1 MAHMQLLDC
10 CHPTQGALER
20 VHYFQRQLLTADDL
34 TADQEYFREKL
45 RRHNRYLHG
54 WGTVCGLEVV
64 AAPTGEIPW
73 RVQVTPGYALG
84 PWGDEIYVGEPVHID
99 LARCGPGAVTDPC
112 EPDLL
117 HTGGSALGPTL
128 FLAIKY
134 AECLAKPVRALPAGC
149 ACEEEACEYSRIR
162 DSFQI
167 ECLAELPP
175 SHQPKPPDPLLC
187 DLINGKRLPPCP
199 PCPVEPWVVLAQ
211 VALPASPSTDIT
223 DSSIDNITFR
233 RQIYSTAVLQA
244 QLIACCCRE
253 QPQPVASLQV
263 DNVLVLHTLDNSEE
277 IVFNWR
283 ETPPEDPS
291 QPIDVADRANL
302 IEIVFTEPIDRDSVN
317 DTTFIVSSSLGVG
330 QPGTLT
336 VSSHVVRWK
345 GNNDFRFRHGQVF
358 IVTLVGDAPD
368 AIKSTHGSRLDGETH
383 EQLPSGD
390 GHEGGNFVFR
400 LRGAAPPIL

>member
-1 MAHMQLLDC
+1 MELLDC

-20 VHYFQRQLLTADDL
+20 VRYFPRQLLTADDMV
-34 TADQEYFREKL
+34 TDQEYPREKM

-64 AAPTGEIPW
+64 AASTAEMPW
-73 RVQVTPGYALG
+73 RVKVTPGYALG

-99 LARCGPGAVTDPC
+99 LARCSPGAVTDPC

-117 HTGGSALGPTL
+117 HTGGSAIGHTL

-134 AECLAKPVRALPAGC
+134 AECVAQPVRAMPAGC

-187 DLINGKRLPPCP
+187 ELINGKRLPQCP
-199 PCPVEPWVVLAQ
+199 PYPAEPWVVLAQ
-211 VALPASPSTDIT
+211 VTLPASPSTHIT

-233 RQIYSTAVLQA
+233 RQIYSTAVLQE

-253 QPQPVASLQV
+253 RPQQVPAKVIRVEPPDGAEFDTGEGGNLPRPPAFIEIFFDKSLQGATVNGNTVRVVRSVNGGPAESWPASTV
-263 DNVLVLHTLDNSEE
+263 DYDDATRSAR
-277 IVFNWR
+277 F
-283 ETPPEDPS
+283 TPQ
-291 QPIDVADRANL
+291 QP
-302 IEIVFTEPIDRDSVN
+302 FGTEPSGLRIY
-317 DTTFIVSSSLGVG
+317 
-330 QPGTLT
+330 TLT
-336 VSSHVVRWK
+336 V
-345 GNNDFRFRHGQVF
+345 F
-358 IVTLVGDAPD
+358 GDGPGRILDVDDLA
-368 AIKSTHGSRLDGETH
+368 LDGD
-383 EQLPSGD
+383 GD
-390 GHEGGNFVFR
+390 GSPGGNFTSTFTVTH
-400 LRGAAPPIL
+400 ILV